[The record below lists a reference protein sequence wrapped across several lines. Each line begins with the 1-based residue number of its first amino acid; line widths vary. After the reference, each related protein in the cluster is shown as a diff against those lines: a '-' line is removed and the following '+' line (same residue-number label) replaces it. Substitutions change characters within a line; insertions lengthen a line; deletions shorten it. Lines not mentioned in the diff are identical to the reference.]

1 MKKLSTEQLQAA
13 AETLRRVQARLAR
26 AGNLPLE
33 PTIYA
38 CAKGFRRNVPDYV
51 WSWLSGLLAPH
62 KSLSAWMDAH
72 QPGWRD
78 GKTPAAAVY
87 ARSENGWFEWLI
99 AELEAEIKDPH
110 ARARREG
117 QG

>member
-26 AGNLPLE
+26 SGSLLLE

-38 CAKGFRRNVPDYV
+38 SAKGFRRTVPDYV

-87 ARSENGWFEWLI
+87 ARTENGWFAWLI
-99 AELEAEIKDPH
+99 AQLEDEIRDPH
-110 ARARREG
+110 ARAKRDG
-117 QG
+117 NA